1 MKPSPVIIEYQRVCC
16 LLEVIITGNG
26 GALSLYLIWSLII
39 FYTKDVLSAGQKV
52 LVYLPDGGHCDS
64 AEDCKERCGINM
76 TVTKYDHTML
86 CYRCSDTSPETCTT
100 AENNFMDLSDGIWSS
115 SQDDNPFAD
124 YFKVYIHYCTN
135 DDYSGEFEAEDL
147 WSW

>member
-1 MKPSPVIIEYQRVCC
+1 MFSLLVRRCWCTC
-16 LLEVIITGNG
+16 LMVDTVTVRRTVRRG
-26 GALSLYLIWSLII
+26 G
-39 FYTKDVLSAGQKV
+39 T
-52 LVYLPDGGHCDS
+52 
-64 AEDCKERCGINM
+64 NM
-76 TVTKYDHTML
+76 TITKYDRTTP

-115 SQDDNPFAD
+115 NQDDNPFSD

-147 WSW
+147 